1 MFYFYVEQFF
11 QKLWLVV
18 DLGRISGHL
27 SRPDFIYT
35 DDCVYRV
42 RRNIWS
48 IYDRLLLL
56 VIYTGTHHI
65 IIKNTSHSG
74 CGGLIPCLV
83 LSLQLWLISC
93 HYCWCVVRFFKSQ
106 LRIFM
111 SYYDRRSSAYDWRS
125 LTNDW
130 RSSTYDRLSST
141 DDRRTTTDD
150 RPPTTEGR
158 RPTIVDRQSPID
170 DRPPTTDGRRP
181 MIVDRRLTTDDRRP
195 IISLFCCHDASMQD
209 SDSNI

>member
-35 DDCVYRV
+35 DDCVCRV
-42 RRNIWS
+42 RRNIPS

-111 SYYDRRSSAYDWRS
+111 LYYDRRSSAYDWRS
-125 LTNDW
+125 STNNH
-130 RSSTYDRLSST
+130 RPSI
-141 DDRRTTTDD
+141 DDRWSTTDCH
-150 RPPTTEGR
+150 
-158 RPTIVDRQSPID
+158 RPTIVDR
-170 DRPPTTDGRRP
+170 RPTIVHLRRKV
-181 MIVDRRLTTDDRRP
+181 VDRR
-195 IISLFCCHDASMQD
+195 
-209 SDSNI
+209 